1 MQSSF
6 ELTPKQAEY
15 IRNANH
21 RWNVACGA
29 VRSGKS
35 YCQISYCIPA
45 RLTERKGLRGLRV
58 ILGATRSNIER
69 NVLQPM
75 RDIYGDGIA
84 SGINSQN
91 IAKIMGEK
99 VYCIGADNVRQVAKI
114 RGSEIAYVAIDE
126 ATDINPQVFEML
138 KSRLSLP
145 WSCCDATTNPA
156 SPNHW
161 FKEFLDSAE
170 RGVDIYCQNY
180 TIYDNPFLPE
190 EYVHALEA
198 EYEGVWY
205 DRYIL
210 GKWTLAEGLVYAN
223 YTKAVYEQ
231 DMEGPEEDVCIS
243 LDYGTSN
250 PFAAMLWKKYDN
262 IWYGVNELYYSGRD
276 TGVQKTDDEY
286 LSMLDAFA
294 DSLKEGRVHVEK
306 DFWGVTVEKVDRIP
320 VIVDPSAASFIALL
334 RQSKWFRPISADN
347 DVINGLRRT
356 STAIERGLIKVHK
369 RCKEWVKE
377 ARSYI
382 WDPDSIVDYPVKEF
396 DHLMDATR
404 YLVNTKR
411 IVKPTDISNYASPFG
426 GDTSVHLSG
435 LYR

>member
-1 MQSSF
+1 MQTSF

-15 IRNANH
+15 IRNATH

-45 RLTERKGLRGLRV
+45 RLMERKGLRGLRV
-58 ILGATRSNIER
+58 ILGATRANIER

-75 RDIYGDGIA
+75 RDVYGDGIA
-84 SGINSQN
+84 TGINSQN
-91 IAKIMGEK
+91 IARIMGEK

-126 ATDINPQVFEML
+126 ATDINYEVFEML

-161 FKEFLDSAE
+161 FKEFLDSAD

-180 TIYDNPFLPE
+180 TIYDNPFLPK

-210 GKWTLAEGLVYAN
+210 GLWTLAEGLVYPN
-223 YTKAVYEQ
+223 YTKAIYE
-231 DMEGPEEDVCIS
+231 EEPDTIPDEYCLSI
-243 LDYGTSN
+243 DYGTSN
-250 PFAAMLWKKYDN
+250 PFAVMVWERHGN
-262 IWYGVNELYYSGRD
+262 TWYGVKELYYSGRD

-286 LSMLDAFA
+286 LQMLETLIEPIK
-294 DSLKEGRVHVEK
+294 DSLVHVGMNI
-306 DFWGVTVEKVDRIP
+306 WGETEETVDRIP
-320 VIVDPSAASFIALL
+320 VIIDPSAASFIALL
-334 RQSKWFRPISADN
+334 RQSKYLRPVSANN
-347 DVINGLRRT
+347 DVLNGIRCT
-356 STAIERGLIKVHK
+356 STAFERGIVKVSRK
-369 RCKEWVKE
+369 CKQWIRE
-377 ARSYI
+377 AQSYV
-382 WDPDSIVDYPVKEF
+382 WDTSCVEDRPVKDF

-411 IVKPTDISNYASPFG
+411 LIKPTEIGGYRSPFG
-426 GDTSVHLSG
+426 GASNNVHLSG
-435 LYR
+435 FH

>member
-1 MQSSF
+1 MQESF

-15 IRNANH
+15 IQNANH

-45 RLTERKGLRGLRV
+45 RLMERKGLRGLRV

-126 ATDINPQVFEML
+126 ATDINYEVFEML

-145 WSCCDATTNPA
+145 WSTCDATTNPG

-198 EYEGVWY
+198 EYAGSVWF

-223 YTKAVYEQ
+223 FTKAMYTEPP
-231 DMEGPEEDVCIS
+231 DTAPDEYCLS

-250 PFAAMLWKKYDN
+250 PFAVMLWEKHGGV
-262 IWYGVNELYYSGRD
+262 WYGVKELYYSGRE

-286 LSMLDAFA
+286 LTMLENFIDP
-294 DSLKEGRVHVEK
+294 LKGRIEYIGT
-306 DFWGVTVEKVDRIP
+306 DFWGNREEQVDRIP
-320 VIVDPSAASFIALL
+320 VIIDPSAASFIALL
-334 RQSKWFRPISADN
+334 RKSKWLKPVSANN
-347 DVINGLRRT
+347 DVLNGIRNT
-356 STAIERGLIKVHK
+356 STAIERGILKIN
-369 RCKEWVKE
+369 RGCKNWVKE
-377 ARSYI
+377 AQSYI
-382 WDPDSIVDYPVKEF
+382 WDTDSVEDRPVKDF

-404 YLVNTKR
+404 YFVSTKR
-411 IVKPTDISNYASPFG
+411 LVRPFETEYKSPLERR
-426 GDTSVHLSG
+426 T
-435 LYR
+435 Y

>member
-15 IRNANH
+15 IRNAHH

-45 RLTERKGLRGLRV
+45 RLMERKGLRGLRV
-58 ILGATRSNIER
+58 ILGATRANIER

-84 SGINSQN
+84 TGINSQN
-91 IAKIMGEK
+91 IARIMGEK

-114 RGSEIAYVAIDE
+114 RGSEIAYCAIDE
-126 ATDINPQVFEML
+126 ATDINPEVFEML

-145 WSCCDATTNPA
+145 WSCCDITTNPA

-161 FKEFLDSAE
+161 FKEFLDSAD
-170 RGVDIYCQNY
+170 RGVDIFRQDY

-190 EYVHALEA
+190 EYVHALES
-198 EYEGVWY
+198 EYDGVWY

-210 GKWTLAEGLVYAN
+210 GLWTLAEGLIYPNFGDAL
-223 YTKAVYEQ
+223 YEG
-231 DMEGPEEDVCIS
+231 DLGNPDDVCIS

-250 PFAAMLWKKYDN
+250 PFAALLWERHGDT
-262 IWYGVNELYYSGRD
+262 WYATKELYYSGRE
-276 TGVQKTDDEY
+276 TGIQKTDDEY
-286 LSMLDAFA
+286 LKMLEAFA
-294 DSLKEGRVHVEK
+294 PKYTEE
-306 DFWGVTVEKVDRIP
+306 RIQ

-334 RQSKWFRPISADN
+334 RQSAWLRPLPADN
-347 DVINGLRRT
+347 DVINGIRRT
-356 STAIERGLIKVHK
+356 STAMERGLIKISR
-369 RCKEWVKE
+369 RCEEWQNE
-377 ARSYI
+377 AQSYV
-382 WDPDSIVDYPVKEF
+382 WDTAYSEDHPVKDN

-404 YLVNTKR
+404 YFVNTKR
-411 IVKPTDISNYASPFG
+411 IVKPIDLGKYKSPFERRE
-426 GDTSVHLSG
+426 DVHLSR
-435 LYR
+435 LH

>member
-1 MQSSF
+1 MQTFF

-45 RLTERKGLRGLRV
+45 RLMERKGLRGLRV

-69 NVLQPM
+69 NILQPM

-84 SGINSQN
+84 TGINSQN

-145 WSCCDATTNPA
+145 WSTCDATTNPA

-161 FKEFLDSAE
+161 FKEFLDSAD
-170 RGVDIYCQNY
+170 RGVDIYCQTY

-198 EYEGVWY
+198 EYAGSVWF

-210 GKWTLAEGLVYAN
+210 GLWTLAEGLIYSN
-223 YTKAVYEQ
+223 HTKAEYSE
-231 DMEGPEEDVCIS
+231 DFEGPAEDYCVS

-250 PFAAMLWKKYDN
+250 PFAALLWERRDGV
-262 IWYGVNELYYSGRD
+262 WYASRELYYSGRD

-286 LSMLDAFA
+286 LSMLR
-294 DSLKEGRVHVEK
+294 SMVEPILDHRK
-306 DFWGVTVEKVDRIP
+306 HRETDPWGGVTETFDRIS

-334 RQSKWFRPISADN
+334 RKSDVFRPLPANN
-347 DVINGLRRT
+347 DVLNGIRCT
-356 STAIERGLIKVHK
+356 STAIERGLIKVHR
-369 RCKEWVKE
+369 RCVSWKKE
-377 ARSYI
+377 AQSYV
-382 WDPDSIVDYPVKEF
+382 WDDSSVEDRPVKES
-396 DHLMDATR
+396 DHLMDAMR
-404 YLVNTKR
+404 YFVYTKR
-411 IVKPTDISNYASPFG
+411 IVKPIEVGSYNSILERRYT
-426 GDTSVHLSG
+426 
-435 LYR
+435 

>member
-21 RWNVACGA
+21 RWNIACGA

-58 ILGATRSNIER
+58 ILGATRANIER

-75 RDIYGDGIA
+75 RDLYGDGIA

-99 VYCIGADNVRQVAKI
+99 VYCIGADNIRQVAKI

-126 ATDINPQVFEML
+126 ATDINYEVFEML

-145 WSCCDATTNPA
+145 WSTCDATTNPA

-210 GKWTLAEGLVYAN
+210 GKWTLAEGLVYPN
-223 YTKAVYEQ
+223 YTKAIYEEVP
-231 DMEGPEEDVCIS
+231 DSDPDEYCLSM
-243 LDYGTSN
+243 DYGTSN
-250 PFAAMLWKKYDN
+250 PFAVMMWERHGDV
-262 IWYGVNELYYSGRD
+262 WYGVDELYYSGRE

-286 LSMLDAFA
+286 LRMLERFA
-294 DSLKEGRVHVEK
+294 EPIMGRRHPEYHNGLLLHGEVFE
-306 DFWGVTVEKVDRIP
+306 RIP
-320 VIVDPSAASFIALL
+320 VIIDPSAASFIALL
-334 RQSKWFRPISADN
+334 RQSEVFRPISANN
-347 DVINGLRRT
+347 DVLNGIRKT
-356 STAIERGLIKVHK
+356 STAIERGIFKVYKKCK
-369 RCKEWVKE
+369 RWIKE
-377 ARSYI
+377 AQSYV
-382 WDPDSIVDYPVKEF
+382 WDTHSVEDRPVKDF

-404 YLVNTKR
+404 YMVNTKR
-411 IVKPTDISNYASPFG
+411 LVRPTYERKEDEH
-426 GDTSVHLSG
+426 VHVS
-435 LYR
+435 RFH